1 MLRIKDEIPKK
12 FRIFL
17 LPFLLKPPRALRMR
31 FFRHGWGGGSVKT
44 EGERGEIFKLK
55 LKMGIVGWGGGGYNF
70 KRMAQKGK
78 KFTFIVSF
86 LSRCRLQYHI
96 NLN

>member
-1 MLRIKDEIPKK
+1 MLGIKDEIPKK
-12 FRIFL
+12 FQIFL

-31 FFRHGWGGGSVKT
+31 FFRHGWGGGSVKI
-44 EGERGEIFKLK
+44 EGGRGKIFKMK
-55 LKMGIVGWGGGGYNF
+55 LKMGIGGGGNTIF
-70 KRMAQKGK
+70 SAWHKRGRNLHLL
-78 KFTFIVSF
+78 SLF

>member
-1 MLRIKDEIPKK
+1 MLGIKDEIPRK

-17 LPFLLKPPRALRMR
+17 LPFLRMR

-44 EGERGEIFKLK
+44 ERGRGEIFKMK
-55 LKMGIVGWGGGGYNF
+55 LKMAKGGGGGGGNTIF
-70 KRMAQKGK
+70 SAWHKRGRNLPS
-78 KFTFIVSF
+78 IVCF

>member
-1 MLRIKDEIPKK
+1 MLGIKDEIPRK

-17 LPFLLKPPRALRMR
+17 LPFLRMR

-55 LKMGIVGWGGGGYNF
+55 LKMGIGGGGGGGYNF

-78 KFTFIVSF
+78 KFTFYCLFFIPM
-86 LSRCRLQYHI
+86 
-96 NLN
+96 

>member
-1 MLRIKDEIPKK
+1 MLGIKDEIPKK

-44 EGERGEIFKLK
+44 ERGRGEIFKMK
-55 LKMGIVGWGGGGYNF
+55 LKMGKGGGGGGGDTILSAWH
-70 KRMAQKGK
+70 KRGRNLHL
-78 KFTFIVSF
+78 
-86 LSRCRLQYHI
+86 LSLFYPDVDYSI
-96 NLN
+96 ILI